1 MILCTTRF
9 LSPAH
14 HMECPAHPPSSML
27 VWLNINLI
35 MQMGTIDVSCM
46 QQCLSLGTNQT
57 DTDDFATGCKL
68 RPDEGLDAI
77 SSLSPGGLG
86 SDIFVGGTNTV
97 YSWLIQW
104 LSDNLGYDVSSMQG
118 FPYDWRLSPDK
129 MEERDGFLTLTRR
142 RIEAAVQSNGEPGI
156 LVAHSMGNL
165 VFRYFL
171 LWLRNQLRKEAFDN
185 LTEQVNRRIEMV
197 KQRGLKV
204 EDVPAQSLSGW
215 LGARLSVL
223 DELIAATLAK
233 GGDEENEALREKLR
247 EMAKDEGDVNLR
259 QWIDKHIWTYVGL
272 SAPML
277 GAVNPLRSVI
287 SGENMGIPIPDAQA
301 RVMELTF
308 GSTHTV
314 NPHSLA
320 NSFCD
325 EWGFSEW
332 DEEPQNSS
340 SSSGGIS
347 SRSENEAQ
355 LSCLDDI
362 AREISELEGGWY
374 NFPALK
380 SLLWERRDW
389 DSEFPMIKV
398 VVEECSHKEKSP
410 CANST
415 SMNLGPRDAETGEL
429 FTKLNEI
436 WKEKGSPLLVKRE
449 QLRNSFW
456 ETDIPNILNTTWH
469 RPPIKH
475 VIMAYG
481 VDIPTEI
488 SYTYRKTKRAKK
500 KDKETAK
507 PGDEYDGVPD
517 LERVLWET
525 AGGGLS
531 EQKIEPNRGGLGD
544 LIKKPKLSPIGET
557 GHVHSGDGSV
567 PYLSLSY
574 VHTWLLHALR
584 ARAHES
590 NEDLGAQEILDSI
603 GISHR
608 DKGGSKW
615 RPGFARGSREMKE
628 ERKKDADTGTD
639 HPHGTRYKPE
649 MLRYHTVGTSRVT
662 GQNYSTT
669 VIEAIGVEHKETT
682 RNYDILAAVFTDV
695 LRRMH
700 DDFDFI

>member
-1 MILCTTRF
+1 
-9 LSPAH
+9 
-14 HMECPAHPPSSML
+14 
-27 VWLNINLI
+27 

-46 QQCLSLGTNQT
+46 QQCMSLGINQT

-77 SSLSPGGLG
+77 SSLSPGGFSSNL
-86 SDIFVGGTNTV
+86 FVGGTNTV

-104 LSDNLGYDVSSMQG
+104 LSDNLGYDVSSMLG

-165 VFRYFL
+165 IFRYFL
-171 LWLRNQLRKEAFDN
+171 LWLRKQLRKEAHEN
-185 LTEQVNRRIEMV
+185 LQEQVKRRIDMA

-204 EDVPAQSLSGW
+204 ETLSGW

-223 DELIAATLAK
+223 DELISAAGDK
-233 GGDEENEALREKLR
+233 GVDEEKLQERIREL
-247 EMAKDEGDVNLR
+247 AKDEGDVNWR

-314 NPHSLA
+314 NPMAMA
-320 NSFCD
+320 NAFCD
-325 EWGFSEW
+325 EWSFSEW
-332 DEEPQNSS
+332 DEEPQKGPSS
-340 SSSGGIS
+340 SNA
-347 SRSENEAQ
+347 EYEAG

-362 AREISELEGGWY
+362 AREISETEGGWD

-380 SLLWERRDW
+380 SLLLDRKDW
-389 DSEFPMIKV
+389 DSDFPMIEV
-398 VVEECSHKEKSP
+398 IVEECAHKEKSP
-410 CANST
+410 CANRS
-415 SMNLGPRDAETGEL
+415 SQHLSPRDVETGDL
-429 FTKLNEI
+429 FTKLSAI
-436 WKEKGSPLLVKRE
+436 WKEKGNPLLIKRE

-456 ETDIPNILNTTWH
+456 ETGLPNVLNMTWH

-488 SYTYRKTKRAKK
+488 AYTYRRTKRAKK
-500 KDKETAK
+500 KETDKA
-507 PGDEYDGVPD
+507 DEYDGVPD

-525 AGGGLS
+525 AGGILS
-531 EQKIEPNRGGLGD
+531 EQKIEPNRGGLAD
-544 LIKKPKLSPIGET
+544 LIKKPKRLPLGKT
-557 GHVHSGDGSV
+557 GLVHSGDGSV

-590 NEDLGAQEILDSI
+590 NEELGAQEILNSI
-603 GISHR
+603 NISHR
-608 DKGGSKW
+608 PKGGSEW
-615 RPGFARGSREMKE
+615 RPGFARVSKNIVKE
-628 ERKKDADTGTD
+628 EEKKESVDTGTA

-662 GQNYSTT
+662 GRNYSTT

-695 LRRMH
+695 LLRMH